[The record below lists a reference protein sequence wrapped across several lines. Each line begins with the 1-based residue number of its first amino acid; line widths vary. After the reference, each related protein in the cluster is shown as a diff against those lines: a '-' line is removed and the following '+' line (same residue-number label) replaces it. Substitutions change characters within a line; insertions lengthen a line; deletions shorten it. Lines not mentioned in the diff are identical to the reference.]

1 MTSFA
6 MGANIAN
13 MTSTPLGHEIRRLR
27 LLAGFTQRGL
37 AADLGI
43 SGAHL
48 SDIELGHRSPSEK
61 LLRKVAARLQ
71 KVGATFTSLE
81 GLAGGIDSRTR
92 EWAAST
98 PGARVLFRKLLESG
112 RDPQEINHR
121 LEKLIQPNGRQRRRK
136 AR

>member
-1 MTSFA
+1 MTSA
-6 MGANIAN
+6 
-13 MTSTPLGHEIRRLR
+13 PLGIEIRRLR

-48 SDIELGHRSPSEK
+48 SDIELGHRGPSEK
-61 LLRKVAARLQ
+61 LLRKVAARLR
-71 KVGATFTSLE
+71 KVGATFASLE
-81 GLAGGIDSRTR
+81 ALAGGIDAKTR

-112 RDPQEINHR
+112 RGPKEIKR
-121 LEKLIQPNGRQRRRK
+121 ELEKLIRPEEKQRRR
-136 AR
+136 RSRGTGPR